1 MQVTKI
7 TAKPLRKPNAYFM
20 EKGVQKLFFGSLN
33 DSSVSLSCYFVKAL
47 PFTPCI
53 NTDNSI
59 FFYIVF

>member
-7 TAKPLRKPNAYFM
+7 TAEPLRKPSAYFM

-33 DSSVSLSCYFVKAL
+33 DNSLSLSWYFVKAL
-47 PFTPCI
+47 PFMPCI